1 MIEHMPDPRL
11 DEIRY
16 RVFKVI
22 ESNPRVSQRELADA
36 LGVSLGKVNYC
47 LQELVKKGFVK
58 VGNFKN
64 SQSKR
69 AYLYYLTPTGAEEK
83 VKVTYRFLRAKIDE
97 FEALKAEIDQLAM
110 MEEQGIAA
118 GARRQS

>member
-1 MIEHMPDPRL
+1 MVEQISDQRG

-16 RVFKVI
+16 RVFKLL
-22 ESNPRVSQRELADA
+22 EANPRVSQRELADA
-36 LGVSLGKVNYC
+36 LGVSLGKANYC
-47 LQELVKKGFVK
+47 IQELVKRGFVK

-69 AYLYYLTPTGAEEK
+69 AYLYYLTPSGVEEK

-97 FEALKAEIDQLAM
+97 FEALKAEIDQFAM
-110 MEEQGIAA
+110 LEEQGNAA
-118 GARRQS
+118 RVGSQS